1 MPTEIHHLLSNKI
14 QQIQDQVN
22 LREAHLISLLERQ
35 ARQQTLLAEQVESLA
50 GQLNTLQ
57 TLLLGE

>member
-14 QQIQDQVN
+14 QQIQDQVSQT
-22 LREAHLISLLERQ
+22 EAHLIELLERQ

-50 GQLNTLQ
+50 SQLNTLQ
-57 TLLLGE
+57 ALLLHE